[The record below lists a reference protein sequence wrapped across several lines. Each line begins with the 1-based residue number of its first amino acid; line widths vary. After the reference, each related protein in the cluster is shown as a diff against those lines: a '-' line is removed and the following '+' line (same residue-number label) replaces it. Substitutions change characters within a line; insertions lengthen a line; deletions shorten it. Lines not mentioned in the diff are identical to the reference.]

1 MLHPDILQ
9 VAFLNYLPLIS
20 MGYRQ
25 KGMLESA
32 IVDFRRMIIQNLEEI
47 MALS

>member
-1 MLHPDILQ
+1 MLHPDVLQ
-9 VAFLNYLPLIS
+9 VAFLNYFPLLS
-20 MGYRQ
+20 MGYKQ

-32 IVDFRRMIIQNLEEI
+32 IVDFRRMNIQNLEET